1 MSHASVVV
9 SERNLT
15 PDEVELVDKRRRRGQ
30 LLITIGFQ
38 TAIVTTLVSL
48 LWVGQDLVQSP
59 GWLHPIAYWAATTG
73 TISIVCFLWG
83 IGLRRG
89 FHEFTSY

>member
-1 MSHASVVV
+1 MSHGPVIASE
-9 SERNLT
+9 SHLT
-15 PDEVELVDKRRRRGQ
+15 PDQVEYVDARRRRGH

-38 TAIVTTLVSL
+38 TAIITTLVGV

-59 GWLHPIAYWAATTG
+59 GWLHPMAYWAAFTG
-73 TISIVCFLWG
+73 TVSIVCFLWG
-83 IGLRRG
+83 LSLRRG

>member
-1 MSHASVVV
+1 MSHAPAAL
-9 SERNLT
+9 SESHLT
-15 PDEVELVDKRRRRGQ
+15 PDEVELLDKRRRRGQ

-38 TAIVTTLVSL
+38 TAIVTALVSI

-59 GWLHPIAYWAATTG
+59 GWLHPIFYWACLTG
-73 TISIVCFLWG
+73 TISLVCFLWG
-83 IGLRRG
+83 LSMRRG